1 MQEPA
6 LRAILKNAET
16 KIQRGVD
23 RVKKG
28 MTASGVPAANQGGI
42 EKWVRDANG
51 KLVRQ

>member
-1 MQEPA
+1 

-28 MTASGVPAANQGGI
+28 MTARGVPAANQGGI